1 MAHTLKLNIY
11 VLEIKKRGERTPLTW
26 QEFYKNIYG
35 IEETR
40 ETTKDRQYSMFK
52 NALLTR
58 FGERF
63 TENENRTKGVSL
75 KNFEFQSSRNI
86 FSGTFKGGLTGI
98 EQELF
103 HNNNANETT
112 GILGYNDIATLI
124 YYFKLWTPYDS
135 NIGIL
140 MLQSY
145 ASLGCNAEI
154 ADVLKKF
161 FQSLGYTLKL
171 SRFVP
176 HEMIEHFKRTSSIYQ
191 ISFERKNLSS
201 DTRHQLSPIYDE
213 FPNVNAKLI
222 FSGFRVSPERVWD
235 KLSSQNIKL
244 LEADITML
252 EMATNDDYTTIVSYE
267 DAEEHKSNLNISK
280 RDSEL
285 KPNIF
290 LPDTLKEDGKEIP
303 ELTKIDRH
311 TNSLLET
318 IKQEIGYTVQNEN

>member
-1 MAHTLKLNIY
+1 MNSA
-11 VLEIKKRGERTPLTW
+11 
-26 QEFYKNIYG
+26 
-35 IEETR
+35 
-40 ETTKDRQYSMFK
+40 
-52 NALLTR
+52 
-58 FGERF
+58 
-63 TENENRTKGVSL
+63 
-75 KNFEFQSSRNI
+75 
-86 FSGTFKGGLTGI
+86 
-98 EQELF
+98 
-103 HNNNANETT
+103 
-112 GILGYNDIATLI
+112 
-124 YYFKLWTPYDS
+124 
-135 NIGIL
+135 
-140 MLQSY
+140 
-145 ASLGCNAEI
+145 
-154 ADVLKKF
+154 
-161 FQSLGYTLKL
+161 
-171 SRFVP
+171 
-176 HEMIEHFKRTSSIYQ
+176 Q

-267 DAEEHKSNLNISK
+267 DAEGHKSNLNISK